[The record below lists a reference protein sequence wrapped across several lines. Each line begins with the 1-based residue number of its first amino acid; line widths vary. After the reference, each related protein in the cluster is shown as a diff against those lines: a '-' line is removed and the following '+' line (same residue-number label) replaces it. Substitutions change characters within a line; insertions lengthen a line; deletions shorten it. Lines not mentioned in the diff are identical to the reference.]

1 MLKNSIDIKVW
12 SLNLFDTFN
21 IYFVDRDM
29 GKT

>member
-12 SLNLFDTFN
+12 SLNWFDTFN

>member
-21 IYFVDRDM
+21 IHFVDRDM
-29 GKT
+29 EET